1 MTTIMA
7 LPPLTSVISYSTI
20 QPFIHTTTLR
30 PEQPSFNPLSKKRE
44 HKKTE
49 SIMNT
54 AVMLISVVGPE
65 RFFLAMLLPGLAP
78 SVLALSRALSIYGPF
93 A

>member
-1 MTTIMA
+1 
-7 LPPLTSVISYSTI
+7 
-20 QPFIHTTTLR
+20 
-30 PEQPSFNPLSKKRE
+30 
-44 HKKTE
+44 
-49 SIMNT
+49 MNT

-65 RFFLAMLLPGLAP
+65 RFFPAKMPPGLAP